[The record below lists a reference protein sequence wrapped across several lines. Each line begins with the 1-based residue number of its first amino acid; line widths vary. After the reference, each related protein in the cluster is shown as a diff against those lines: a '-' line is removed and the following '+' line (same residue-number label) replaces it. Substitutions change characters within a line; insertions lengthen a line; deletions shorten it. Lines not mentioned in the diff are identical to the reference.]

1 MLSWISSLYLFS
13 NKETDMINLDNL
25 KFVDGDFLNSESL
38 SEMIYENEG
47 SFTQTE
53 QSMSF
58 DVDGKDVT
66 LNYEVYV
73 EGTIDEES
81 GDYWTPGSCDVELT
95 DVDVTINEVFIDG
108 ELVKLDNEVLSKIEK
123 LIEKQLKQL

>member
-1 MLSWISSLYLFS
+1 MTNF
-13 NKETDMINLDNL
+13 DNL
-25 KFVDGDFLNSESL
+25 KFIDGDFLTTESL
-38 SEMIYENEG
+38 TDMIYENEG
-47 SFTQTE
+47 SFTQKD

-66 LNYEVYV
+66 VNYEVYV
-73 EGTIDEES
+73 EGTIDEEV

>member
-1 MLSWISSLYLFS
+1 MTNF
-13 NKETDMINLDNL
+13 DNL
-25 KFVDGDFLNSESL
+25 KFIDGDFLTTESL
-38 SEMIYENEG
+38 ADMIYENEG
-47 SFTQTE
+47 SFTQKD

-66 LNYEVYV
+66 VNYEVYV
-73 EGTIDEES
+73 EGTIEEES

-108 ELVKLDNEVLSKIEK
+108 VLVDLDTEDFFKVETL
-123 LIEKQLKQL
+123 LKNSL

>member
-1 MLSWISSLYLFS
+1 
-13 NKETDMINLDNL
+13 MINLDNL